1 MSMKRTIVCLVIGFF
16 ILSGGFL
23 LYQRT
28 VSAGNEAAAA
38 PSPAG
43 STPDKTGTAVIS
55 AEGRLLPVQTADLA
69 FAVQGQV
76 AEILATEGSQVQTG
90 EPILRLDTRQMALH
104 VQETELALAQALA
117 TLAVAEAQI
126 PVLQAGVT
134 IAEWG
139 VTAAQAQL
147 DLLLAPPLPAE
158 ITAAEANVAAA
169 QAGIAQMAGNRDAS
183 LNGNNEAQIR
193 AAEAQV
199 AAALANRDAL
209 QEGYDH
215 LIANDILG
223 APEEEMRLR
232 LQAAE
237 AQVAS
242 AQAALDALQA
252 GPTAVQSAVGNAGV
266 GVAAAQR
273 DAAEAQLALLQ
284 APVSAARVQQ
294 AEEGVAQAQTAVSQ
308 AQTAVQQGQAAV
320 AQAEAGVAQAQAA
333 VEAAQAALARMTLL
347 ASFDGI
353 VASLEVEAGE
363 VVMPGTAVVTL
374 ADTTTWLV
382 ETSNLTELDVVG
394 VTVGQ
399 PVDVHV
405 DALPGQALP
414 GTVIDVALASQV
426 VQGDVLY
433 TITIQLADGTH
444 LPLRWGMTAFVD
456 IAATGEQ

>member
-1 MSMKRTIVCLVIGFF
+1 MKRAITGFVVGF
-16 ILSGGFL
+16 LLLGGGFL

-28 VSAGNEAAAA
+28 VAAGNETTAETTANMAE
-38 PSPAG
+38 
-43 STPDKTGTAVIS
+43 TGTAVNATAVIS
-55 AEGRLLPVQTADLA
+55 AEGYLAPVQTANLA

-76 AEILATEGSQVQTG
+76 AEILATEGSQVQAG
-90 EPILRLDTRQMALH
+90 DPILRLDSGQMTLH
-104 VQETELALAQALA
+104 VQEMELALAQALA
-117 TLAVAEAQI
+117 ALVAAEAHI
-126 PVLQAGVT
+126 PVLEAGVT

-147 DLLLAPPLPAE
+147 DLLLAPPLPEE
-158 ITAAEANVAAA
+158 IAAAEANVAVA
-169 QAGIAQMAGNRDAS
+169 QAGITQTAGNRDAA

-215 LIANDILG
+215 LLANNMLG

-252 GPTAVQSAVGNAGV
+252 GPTAVQSAVENNSV
-266 GVAAAQR
+266 GVAVAQR

-294 AEEGVAQAQTAVSQ
+294 AEEAVAQAQTAVTQ

-320 AQAEAGVAQAQAA
+320 AQAEAGVAQAEAA
-333 VEAAQAALARMTLL
+333 LQTAQAALTRLTL
-347 ASFDGI
+347 
-353 VASLEVEAGE
+353 VAPFSGTVAGLEVEVGE
-363 VVMPGTAVVTL
+363 VVMPGTAVAIL

-382 ETSNLTELDVVG
+382 QTSNLTELDVVG

-399 PVDVHV
+399 PVQVHV
-405 DALPGQALP
+405 DALPGQTLQ
-414 GTVIDVALASQV
+414 GTVTEVALASQV
-426 VQGDVLY
+426 VRGDVLY
-433 TITIQLADGTH
+433 TITIQLADSIH
-444 LPLRWGMTAFVD
+444 LPLRWGMTTFVD
-456 IAATGEQ
+456 MAAERDR